1 MVTFLVDLFSL
12 IVSNFI
18 TGISI
23 TANRLF
29 GPQPRTS
36 TYVCVWNLDV
46 GKVTGLL
53 TELDARTVLR
63 ALKTFGYNYSDPYN
77 SPAKEFA
84 IVDDRDGK

>member
-1 MVTFLVDLFSL
+1 MNLPSLV
-12 IVSNFI
+12 VPNFI

-36 TYVCVWNLDV
+36 TYVCVWNLDI

-53 TELDARTVLR
+53 RESDARTVLR
-63 ALKTFGYNYSDPYN
+63 ALKAFGHNYSDPYN
-77 SPAKEFA
+77 SPAKKFA
-84 IVDDRDGK
+84 VVEERDGK